1 MSKPAR
7 GKFLLCA
14 FAAVSACHAVAP
26 PPDCRLVAR
35 QAPKCLLSH
44 RRADERALLL
54 GCFPFSA
61 PETITGAWVHGF
73 ETNEFYERVPA
84 SARLADRRGS
94 DTALETE
101 AERPD
106 DERIRV
112 WQVTLVGRRS
122 QCDMGLP
129 PKVIVVDR
137 IVASKVVEVPR

>member
-1 MSKPAR
+1 MSNPAR

-26 PPDCRLVAR
+26 PPDCGLVAK
-35 QAPKCLLSH
+35 QAPNCLLSH
-44 RRADERALLL
+44 RGEDDRAVLL

-61 PETITGAWVHGF
+61 PETISGAWVDGF
-73 ETNEFYERVPA
+73 ETNDFYEHVPA
-84 SARLADRRGS
+84 SARLAYGRGS

-101 AERPD
+101 AKRPD

-122 QCDMGLP
+122 QCDMGFP